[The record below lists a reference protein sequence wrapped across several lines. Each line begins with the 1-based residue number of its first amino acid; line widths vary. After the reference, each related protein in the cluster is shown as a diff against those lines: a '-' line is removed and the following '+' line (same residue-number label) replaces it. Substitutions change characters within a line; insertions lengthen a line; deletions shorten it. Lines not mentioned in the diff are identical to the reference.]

1 METVIKKFD
10 ELTLDELYG
19 ILKARAAIFVVEQ
32 SCAYQD
38 LDGKDKEAYHVFL
51 RDSDGI
57 AAYLRV
63 LPAGMVCE
71 TPVIGRVITVK
82 RGIGLGSVLLRA
94 GVEVAKE
101 RLGAKCIT
109 ISAQSYAIGFYE
121 KGGFR
126 VVSDEYLEDGIP
138 HVRMI
143 RDL

>member
-1 METVIKKFD
+1 METVVKKFN
-10 ELTLDELYG
+10 ELTTDELYE

-32 SCAYQD
+32 NCAYQD
-38 LDGKDKEAYHVFL
+38 LDGKDKESYHVFL

-57 AAYLRV
+57 SAYLRV
-63 LPAGMVCE
+63 IPRGLVCD

-82 RGIGLGSVLLRA
+82 RGVGLGSVLLRE
-94 GVEVAKE
+94 GIEVARD

-121 KGGFR
+121 KSGFR
-126 VVSDEYLEDGIP
+126 VVSEEYLEDGIP

-143 RDL
+143 CEL